1 MMINTSL
8 AANRV
13 RNSRK
18 RRRNSFEILES
29 RCLLTGISW
38 GSSMTAPVSVDVDTP
53 FSVGRSYVIDP
64 GLVVG
69 NIKIDYYASPVAVFN
84 SNVDILLGSETIS
97 AATDISPGAHSGTS
111 PLLSVASTGSFYVFA
126 RLNGDN
132 SNVTKSPTATAVVP
146 LQSDWAA
153 VGTNVNPL
161 HNGLNSNDLV
171 RTTRSLHTVVAN
183 ETQIRLVYANYYGV
197 NPNGEL
203 PTPNAIFVQA
213 SVERPDGS
221 TIPVT
226 FQGSKTATILGGT
239 LMISDPINVALTAGV
254 PFFVRTAVS
263 VPYKGASSPSGGYV
277 QGLSKGNGEGVVAAN
292 VVDSGLI
299 PPSNGVC
306 YSPSEI
312 LGVRGLNP
320 PPSVAVFGDSIMA
333 GTGDVSYPPNEGG
346 FLAHAIGNTMGEA
359 LFAEPG
365 EGTNGFLTSDN
376 LRLELASFC
385 TYAVLNNGNRDIR
398 TTSLQQEETNLTI
411 LWTELSNLGLKV
423 FQCTISPANK
433 SSDGWQTLAGQSASA
448 GSELFRTQLNN
459 WIRTVPKPLTGV
471 FDTDATVESSPN
483 SGRWQVMSTPSTSWR
498 VVSSTTSNTTLASAN
513 WVPNAELGYMVE
525 ITSGTGAGQVREVAG
540 NTSNKLTLLN
550 AWATVP
556 DATSQLLLYQA
567 LTIDGVH
574 PTLLG
579 HLMMS
584 AACKIPLPPQLSG
597 VSTSGPILRGQTASL
612 GGTLVA
618 SNPGDPFRL
627 VVDWGAGEPEQVVNF
642 AAGTTTFSLSHQYTA
657 ANPSGF
663 PISLSLSDAHQGGT
677 YRVLVNQAVTDQAVS
692 ASGGFTIRAAAG
704 IDTGTQSIATFTDP
718 GGPEPTS
725 YYSATVDWG
734 DGSTPSAGNISFDPG
749 TDVYTIAR
757 NHVYAT
763 AGQYRIRITIQNGSA
778 QTSSIVSTATVAA
791 DYVQVAGTS
800 ESVLENGVLQVG
812 SHGVLAG
819 AIDTSGATL
828 TAILVS
834 APSNGRLILNANGS
848 FTYTPNT
855 DYVGIDSFQFQA
867 SDGTVTS
874 AAATVTINVYAGNTP
889 PTATSSSIVVPDSG
903 IVAVTLSGSDV
914 ETPPSGLLFTVTTLP
929 TVGTLEL
936 ADGTPVSVGESFLG
950 TPVNLYYQL
959 PTVWQGGASDSFTYT
974 VTDSG
979 APGGAPLVS
988 EPATLNL
995 TTPAATAGEV
1005 RVVGAAGND
1014 TITLSHTTDGNAL
1027 LVTING
1033 VVVSNTISLT
1043 SITQIEASAFGDGN
1057 DTLSVDDL
1065 AIPTNLIG
1073 GTGHNTYTLNGSSA
1087 GNNTFTLSSASVTY
1101 RGATITANGPIN
1113 VNGIGGN
1120 NTFVVTSPNVAANLS
1135 GGNANNTFIFSDG
1148 ASLAGTINGGIGGN
1162 NALDESAYSTS
1173 VLIDLADGIAAGTQG
1188 IANIQNA
1195 FGGSGNDILIG
1206 NGARGVLSGGPG
1218 FNTLIGN
1225 GTGNIVNESANANFT
1240 IWDGGLLAGLISDKF
1255 YGISAAN
1262 LTAPT
1267 ISNTFNIQGWSGT
1280 GSLTSGGASGTLVVG
1295 QSGGFTLSNGAL
1307 SSTNGMA
1314 MSLSG
1319 ITTASLTDTTG
1330 GNSIAIGG
1338 WTGSLTL
1345 TGSHETLVDSVSS
1358 SVVLASASLAVTD
1371 LPTISMN
1378 GFTTANFTDTV
1389 GGNTFNV
1396 SGWTGN
1402 GSWSNIGGTPDG
1414 IVAAKSAG
1422 FTLAN
1427 TSLASTDGMAMSLFG
1442 ITTANLSAIDSGK
1455 SFTVDGWTGT
1465 GSLSDTSAGIVTAG
1479 KSAGFTLSNTSLSST
1494 DGMAMTLDGITS
1506 ANLADAG
1513 NRHSFTITGWTGDV
1527 TLEGSAETLIDSVSK
1542 GVVLTNASLAV
1553 TGLPTVILSG
1563 FNTAN
1568 LTDTAGGNT
1577 FTVSGWT
1584 GNGSWTNVG
1593 GITDTVSANKAAGFT
1608 LSNASL
1614 ASTDGMAITL
1624 NGITSANLTD
1634 AGNGH
1639 SFAIAGWT
1647 GDVTLKGSAETL
1659 IDSVSKSVV
1668 LTNAS
1673 LAVTGLPTVILSGFN
1688 TANLTDIAGGN
1699 TLTVSGWTGN
1709 GSWTNVGG
1717 ITDTV
1722 SANKAAG
1729 FTLSNS
1735 SLASTDGMAMTLNG
1749 ITSANLTDAGHG
1761 HSFAIA
1767 GWTGGVILKGSA
1779 ETLIDSVSKSVVLTN
1794 ASLAVTGLPM
1804 VTLSGFNTANFTD
1817 TLGGNT
1823 IGVSGWTGKG
1833 SWTNVGGI
1841 ADTVSASKVSS
1852 YTLSNTSL
1860 SSTDGMAMTL
1870 SGITAA
1876 NLVAGN
1882 SGETFTLDGWTGTG
1896 SLSDTSAGIVAASN
1910 GGGFTLSNSS
1920 LTSTDGMAMTLNGIT
1935 AANLSDTGNGH
1946 SFSITGWTGGGT
1958 LKGSA
1963 ETLIHSV
1970 SRSVALTNASLA
1982 VTGLPT
1988 VILSGFNTANLTD
2001 IAGGNTLTVGG
2012 WTGKGSWTNVGG
2024 IADTVSA
2031 SKTAGFTLSNTSLS
2045 STDGMAISLRG
2056 ITTANLVAGTSG
2068 ETFTLDAW
2076 TGTGSLSDTS
2086 AGIVTAS
2093 KAGVFTLSN
2102 TSLTST
2108 DGMAM
2113 TLNGITTVNL
2123 SVTGN
2128 GRTFT
2133 IGGSTTGSTPQG
2145 SAETPTNNVAG
2156 SVVVPVA
2163 IVGGDQ
2169 SAHGNLQRVRYRHPH
2184 PHRRLQHVHRQ
2195 RSGKERIVDHGST
2208 HHGHRLIQHAGRFHF
2223 VQGS

>member
-111 PLLSVASTGSFYVFA
+111 PLASTGSFYVFA

-959 PTVWQGGASDSFTYT
+959 PTVWQGGASDSFIYT

-988 EPATLNL
+988 APATLNL
-995 TTPAATAGEV
+995 TTPAASAGKV
-1005 RVVGAAGND
+1005 HVVGAAGND
-1014 TITLSHTTDGNAL
+1014 TISLSNTIDGNAL

-1087 GNNTFTLSSASVTY
+1087 GNNTFTLNSTSVTY

-1513 NRHSFTITGWTGDV
+1513 NRHSFTI
-1527 TLEGSAETLIDSVSK
+1527 
-1542 GVVLTNASLAV
+1542 
-1553 TGLPTVILSG
+1553 
-1563 FNTAN
+1563 
-1568 LTDTAGGNT
+1568 
-1577 FTVSGWT
+1577 
-1584 GNGSWTNVG
+1584 
-1593 GITDTVSANKAAGFT
+1593 
-1608 LSNASL
+1608 
-1614 ASTDGMAITL
+1614 
-1624 NGITSANLTD
+1624 
-1634 AGNGH
+1634 
-1639 SFAIAGWT
+1639 AGWT

-1767 GWTGGVILKGSA
+1767 GWTGGVTLKGSA

-1804 VTLSGFNTANFTD
+1804 VTLSGFNTANITD
-1817 TLGGNT
+1817 TVGGNT

>member
-1 MMINTSL
+1 
-8 AANRV
+8 
-13 RNSRK
+13 
-18 RRRNSFEILES
+18 
-29 RCLLTGISW
+29 
-38 GSSMTAPVSVDVDTP
+38 
-53 FSVGRSYVIDP
+53 
-64 GLVVG
+64 
-69 NIKIDYYASPVAVFN
+69 
-84 SNVDILLGSETIS
+84 
-97 AATDISPGAHSGTS
+97 
-111 PLLSVASTGSFYVFA
+111 
-126 RLNGDN
+126 
-132 SNVTKSPTATAVVP
+132 
-146 LQSDWAA
+146 
-153 VGTNVNPL
+153 
-161 HNGLNSNDLV
+161 
-171 RTTRSLHTVVAN
+171 
-183 ETQIRLVYANYYGV
+183 
-197 NPNGEL
+197 
-203 PTPNAIFVQA
+203 
-213 SVERPDGS
+213 
-221 TIPVT
+221 
-226 FQGSKTATILGGT
+226 
-239 LMISDPINVALTAGV
+239 
-254 PFFVRTAVS
+254 
-263 VPYKGASSPSGGYV
+263 
-277 QGLSKGNGEGVVAAN
+277 
-292 VVDSGLI
+292 
-299 PPSNGVC
+299 
-306 YSPSEI
+306 
-312 LGVRGLNP
+312 
-320 PPSVAVFGDSIMA
+320 
-333 GTGDVSYPPNEGG
+333 
-346 FLAHAIGNTMGEA
+346 
-359 LFAEPG
+359 
-365 EGTNGFLTSDN
+365 
-376 LRLELASFC
+376 
-385 TYAVLNNGNRDIR
+385 
-398 TTSLQQEETNLTI
+398 
-411 LWTELSNLGLKV
+411 
-423 FQCTISPANK
+423 
-433 SSDGWQTLAGQSASA
+433 
-448 GSELFRTQLNN
+448 
-459 WIRTVPKPLTGV
+459 
-471 FDTDATVESSPN
+471 
-483 SGRWQVMSTPSTSWR
+483 
-498 VVSSTTSNTTLASAN
+498 
-513 WVPNAELGYMVE
+513 MVE

-612 GGTLVA
+612 GGT
-618 SNPGDPFRL
+618 
-627 VVDWGAGEPEQVVNF
+627 
-642 AAGTTTFSLSHQYTA
+642 
-657 ANPSGF
+657 
-663 PISLSLSDAHQGGT
+663 
-677 YRVLVNQAVTDQAVS
+677 
-692 ASGGFTIRAAAG
+692 
-704 IDTGTQSIATFTDP
+704 
-718 GGPEPTS
+718 
-725 YYSATVDWG
+725 
-734 DGSTPSAGNISFDPG
+734 
-749 TDVYTIAR
+749 
-757 NHVYAT
+757 
-763 AGQYRIRITIQNGSA
+763 
-778 QTSSIVSTATVAA
+778 
-791 DYVQVAGTS
+791 
-800 ESVLENGVLQVG
+800 
-812 SHGVLAG
+812 
-819 AIDTSGATL
+819 
-828 TAILVS
+828 
-834 APSNGRLILNANGS
+834 
-848 FTYTPNT
+848 
-855 DYVGIDSFQFQA
+855 
-867 SDGTVTS
+867 VTS

-914 ETPPSGLLFTVTTLP
+914 ETPPSGLLLTVTTLP

-988 EPATLNL
+988 EPAPLNL

-1255 YGISAAN
+1255 YGISAATV
-1262 LTAPT
+1262 TAPT

-1542 GVVLTNASLAV
+1542 
-1553 TGLPTVILSG
+1553 
-1563 FNTAN
+1563 
-1568 LTDTAGGNT
+1568 
-1577 FTVSGWT
+1577 
-1584 GNGSWTNVG
+1584 
-1593 GITDTVSANKAAGFT
+1593 
-1608 LSNASL
+1608 
-1614 ASTDGMAITL
+1614 
-1624 NGITSANLTD
+1624 
-1634 AGNGH
+1634 
-1639 SFAIAGWT
+1639 
-1647 GDVTLKGSAETL
+1647 
-1659 IDSVSKSVV
+1659 
-1668 LTNAS
+1668 
-1673 LAVTGLPTVILSGFN
+1673 
-1688 TANLTDIAGGN
+1688 
-1699 TLTVSGWTGN
+1699 
-1709 GSWTNVGG
+1709 
-1717 ITDTV
+1717 
-1722 SANKAAG
+1722 
-1729 FTLSNS
+1729 
-1735 SLASTDGMAMTLNG
+1735 
-1749 ITSANLTDAGHG
+1749 
-1761 HSFAIA
+1761 
-1767 GWTGGVILKGSA
+1767 
-1779 ETLIDSVSKSVVLTN
+1779 SVVLTN

-1882 SGETFTLDGWTGTG
+1882 SGETFTLDG
-1896 SLSDTSAGIVAASN
+1896 
-1910 GGGFTLSNSS
+1910 
-1920 LTSTDGMAMTLNGIT
+1920 
-1935 AANLSDTGNGH
+1935 
-1946 SFSITGWTGGGT
+1946 
-1958 LKGSA
+1958 
-1963 ETLIHSV
+1963 
-1970 SRSVALTNASLA
+1970 
-1982 VTGLPT
+1982 
-1988 VILSGFNTANLTD
+1988 
-2001 IAGGNTLTVGG
+2001 
-2012 WTGKGSWTNVGG
+2012 
-2024 IADTVSA
+2024 
-2031 SKTAGFTLSNTSLS
+2031 
-2045 STDGMAISLRG
+2045 
-2056 ITTANLVAGTSG
+2056 
-2068 ETFTLDAW
+2068 W